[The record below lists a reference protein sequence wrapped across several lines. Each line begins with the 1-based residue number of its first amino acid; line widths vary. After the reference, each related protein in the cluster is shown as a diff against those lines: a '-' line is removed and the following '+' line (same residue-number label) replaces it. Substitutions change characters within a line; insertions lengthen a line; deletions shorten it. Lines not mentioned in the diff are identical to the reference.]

1 VDVEAIHEGL
11 ASAVDGLVS
20 SYGSGVK
27 LRAYASLPG
36 AINPPVFA
44 PTEFTQEYHQTFSPS
59 GGMTKLEF
67 SCGVFSSEGD
77 NDAGRKLLVGYLAE
91 TGSGSLLQ
99 AIEADKTLGGKCK
112 TLKVVRVRGAY
123 RLYTIG
129 SMDYLGAIMDVAV
142 WA

>member
-1 VDVEAIHEGL
+1 MDVEAIHEGL
-11 ASAVDGLVS
+11 ATAAGTAVTS
-20 SYGSGVK
+20 SGIK

-44 PTEFTQEYHQTFSPS
+44 PTEFTQDYHQTFSPV
-59 GGMTKLEF
+59 GGLTKLDF

-77 NDAGRKLLVGYLAE
+77 NDAGRKLLLGFLAE
-91 TGSGSLLQ
+91 TGSASILQ
-99 AIEADKTLGGKCK
+99 VLEADKTLGGACK
-112 TLKVVRVRGAY
+112 TLRVTRVRGAY

-129 SMDYLGAIMDVAV
+129 GIDYLGAIIDVAV